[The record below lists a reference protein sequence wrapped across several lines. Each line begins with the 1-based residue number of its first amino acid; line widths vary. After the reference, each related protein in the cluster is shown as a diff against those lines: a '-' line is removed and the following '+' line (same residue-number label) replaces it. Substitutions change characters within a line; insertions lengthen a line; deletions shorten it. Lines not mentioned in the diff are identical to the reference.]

1 MIERQNQEEQR
12 REEHHGRRQ
21 NVSLD
26 SDEAMVGDALREG
39 QNEDDM
45 FDAIVASLIDYTK
58 ENQNE
63 AQAKAAN
70 EEDRQLKEVL
80 ALSKL
85 ENDKKTGKLNLDFL
99 KKKNKASPRDALE
112 TPVNQSTTNMPSII
126 PPSTTQATYVIPGPT
141 GQSRSS
147 NLPAPAMVTAVVNVK
162 PIPETGKPKQKLI
175 PDPTMPPTLSG
186 GAGLQLAPLEESKLS
201 PRMAAPKN
209 LAPITSKS
217 KATLPP
223 LTIPKISSSS
233 VAGNPFESKLSQIP
247 NVESETETE
256 FESHKTLM
264 PKEG

>member
-1 MIERQNQEEQR
+1 
-12 REEHHGRRQ
+12 
-21 NVSLD
+21 
-26 SDEAMVGDALREG
+26 
-39 QNEDDM
+39 M

-70 EEDRQLKEVL
+70 DEDRQLKEVL

-99 KKKNKASPRDALE
+99 KKKNKTSPRDALE

-162 PIPETGKPKQKLI
+162 PIPETGK
-175 PDPTMPPTLSG
+175 
-186 GAGLQLAPLEESKLS
+186 
-201 PRMAAPKN
+201 
-209 LAPITSKS
+209 
-217 KATLPP
+217 
-223 LTIPKISSSS
+223 
-233 VAGNPFESKLSQIP
+233 
-247 NVESETETE
+247 
-256 FESHKTLM
+256 
-264 PKEG
+264 